1 MTYCVRFA
9 MPKRKRTTQ
18 RARDSENARRRG
30 KVKVKT
36 ISDFTWHKLSV
47 KEKFDREPIGSV
59 YLLKSTARAQQVQLE
74 MCTGE
79 RFRLEWGSKNNNYRG
94 TVTVHGTPEQARA
107 LMTYAYRT
115 LRISETKPHKSVVQ
129 EFIRSF
135 CTKIAHPE
143 NDSVMWQIVKDIPE
157 SSSVPSQY
165 ERAQLFLR
173 TLLIRTLRN
182 IYPRATVEEIV

>member
-59 YLLKSTARAQQVQLE
+59 YLLKSTARAQQYNLKCVQAKDSAWS
-74 MCTGE
+74 G
-79 RFRLEWGSKNNNYRG
+79 
-94 TVTVHGTPEQARA
+94 V
-107 LMTYAYRT
+107 
-115 LRISETKPHKSVVQ
+115 LRIIT
-129 EFIRSF
+129 
-135 CTKIAHPE
+135 
-143 NDSVMWQIVKDIPE
+143 
-157 SSSVPSQY
+157 
-165 ERAQLFLR
+165 
-173 TLLIRTLRN
+173 
-182 IYPRATVEEIV
+182 TVAP